1 MNDLQKQK
9 ERLTGILSR
18 FIDYSSKHLPDDVYR
33 KLEQMRSEEESP
45 RALGFY
51 DAMFEDLKMA
61 DEMDRPCCQD
71 TGVMQFF
78 VRVGENFPL
87 RGSLAECL
95 REATERATKAAPLR
109 PNVVDIFTDR
119 NTGTNTG
126 TRIPWID
133 WEIVSDSDEVQ
144 IWLYMAG
151 GGCSLPGFAKV
162 LPPLEGIEGVC
173 REVYDQIATLGV
185 NACPPLLVGIG
196 LANSMEV
203 AAKLSKKALLRPI
216 GTHNADPVGA
226 DLEKQIED
234 GLNAIGIG
242 PGGVTGR
249 HSVMGVHI
257 EEAGRHP
264 ATIAM
269 GLSVSCW
276 VHRRAV
282 IRLGADLTGNDCSHS
297 GADGYIFG

>member
-1 MNDLQKQK
+1 MSDLQQK
-9 ERLTGILSR
+9 EKLTAVMARL
-18 FIDYSSKHLPDDVYR
+18 IDYSSKHLPDDVYAR
-33 KLEQMRSEEESP
+33 LEEMRAEEDGE
-45 RALGFY
+45 RAKVFY

-61 DEMDRPCCQD
+61 AELDRPACQD
-71 TGVMQFF
+71 TGIMQFF
-78 VRVGENFPL
+78 VQAGENFPL
-87 RGSLAECL
+87 RGVLEDCL

-109 PNVVDIFTDR
+109 PNVVDIFSDK

-126 TRIPWID
+126 KRIPWID
-133 WEIVSDSDEVQ
+133 WEIVPGSDEAK
-144 IWLYMAG
+144 IYLYMAG

-162 LPPLEGIEGVC
+162 LPPLEGLEGVR

-196 LANSMEV
+196 MANSMEV
-203 AAKLSKKALLRPI
+203 AAKLSKKALLRPV
-216 GTHNADPVGA
+216 GSHNENPLAA
-226 DLEKQIED
+226 ELEAQIEKD
-234 GLNAIGIG
+234 LNHIGIG

-269 GLSVSCW
+269 GLSLSCW

-282 IRLGADLTGNDCSHS
+282 ICFDKDMNYTVPTHS
-297 GADGYIFG
+297 GADLG